1 MAVTSIIYFL
11 LIKGVKDAAFM
22 TDDVKEFIKSNSF
35 YIMIAGF
42 VFFTIVTQI
51 LMWISR
57 FNPLKLIVLLGTF
70 ALAMAFA
77 GNDLVNF
84 IGVPMAGYESYKLW
98 HAQATAPELFQMIGL
113 QGKIGTNPLFLVI
126 AGLVMVLTLYFSRKA
141 RRVVKTSVDLGRQSE
156 GYEKFSSSF
165 LSRSIV
171 RYSRGISNQVSR
183 FVPKAVKRMVKKRFE
198 LPVKDQNKNAPS
210 FDLIR
215 ASVILVVSSAL
226 IAMATS
232 YKLPLSTTYVTFMVA
247 MGASLSDKSWGRES
261 AVYRITGVFS
271 VIGGWFLTA
280 FLAFSVSFI
289 LAMAISLTHFWGIL
303 ALILISLYILYRTQ
317 IAHKKRSKEADAEE
331 KEFEDTEAL
340 EGQNLYEKCLITV
353 SAVLKTVSST
363 YQSTINSLI
372 KEDRKKLHQCLD
384 DIIELNNK
392 TKLLK
397 NNVSNVIYRLPI
409 ADIEA
414 GQYYVQAID
423 YLREIAHCMTFI
435 SKPSFEHVSNNHKG
449 LLKPQIEEIKKLTSL
464 VVEFLNFVQF
474 VIKENKYTDIDE
486 IISQQQI
493 ILAEIADIK
502 KNQMKRIK
510 NTETGTRNTL
520 LYFEILAET
529 KNLLLFTVNMLKAQ
543 RDFFRENKN
552 IAKNEFPRL

>member
-1 MAVTSIIYFL
+1 
-11 LIKGVKDAAFM
+11 
-22 TDDVKEFIKSNSF
+22 
-35 YIMIAGF
+35 
-42 VFFTIVTQI
+42 
-51 LMWISR
+51 
-57 FNPLKLIVLLGTF
+57 
-70 ALAMAFA
+70 
-77 GNDLVNF
+77 
-84 IGVPMAGYESYKLW
+84 
-98 HAQATAPELFQMIGL
+98 
-113 QGKIGTNPLFLVI
+113 
-126 AGLVMVLTLYFSRKA
+126 
-141 RRVVKTSVDLGRQSE
+141 
-156 GYEKFSSSF
+156 
-165 LSRSIV
+165 V

-183 FVPKAVKRMVKKRFE
+183 FVPQAVKRMVKKRFE